1 LSKDRYYR
9 AIFFKSASLK
19 RGAFLCGTGFVTL
32 WKNIMKN
39 ILSIIL
45 LATVVSCTQAD
56 KTKTKD
62 VLDNTAD
69 KVSDGAD
76 KVVKDLK
83 DLGDTAK
90 VKLDKFGDTV
100 AGRMKRA
107 GDTISAKYKRVKKD
121 VIN

>member
-1 LSKDRYYR
+1 M
-9 AIFFKSASLK
+9 
-19 RGAFLCGTGFVTL
+19 CGTGFVTS
-32 WKNIMKN
+32 WKKIMKN

-83 DLGDTAK
+83 EFGDTAK
-90 VKLDKFGDTV
+90 VKLDKFADT
-100 AGRMKRA
+100 ASERLKKA
-107 GDTISAKYKRVKKD
+107 GDTISAKFKRVKKD